1 MLAREI
7 AEEYPIV
14 DVDSDALEAARIMAE
29 RGLPG
34 IVVCHGSPPRPV
46 AVLPGARVIGAI
58 IPRYVQD
65 DPSLARV
72 LDERDA
78 ETSLRQL
85 RGRTVRDLLDE
96 HREEIPVADGGDQ
109 VMEIAALMARLRT
122 PLVAVVEGEELLGVI
137 TVARLLE
144 LILPPA

>member
-14 DVDSDALEAARIMAE
+14 DVDADAFQAARIMAE
-29 RGLPG
+29 RRLPG
-34 IVVCHGSPPRPV
+34 IVVCDGTPRRPV
-46 AVLPGARVIGAI
+46 AVLPAARLIRAI

-72 LDERDA
+72 LGERDA
-78 ETSLRQL
+78 EESLRRL
-85 RGRTVRDLLDE
+85 HGRTVRDLLEED
-96 HREEIPVADGGDQ
+96 RDEIPVAAGDDQ

-122 PLVAVVEGEELLGVI
+122 PLVAVVEGDELLGVI
-137 TVARLLE
+137 TAAHLLE
-144 LILPPA
+144 LILPPV

>member
-14 DVDSDALEAARIMAE
+14 DVDADAFQAARIMAE
-29 RGLPG
+29 RRLPG
-34 IVVCHGSPPRPV
+34 IVVCDGSPRRPV
-46 AVLPGARVIGAI
+46 AVLPGARLIRAI

-78 ETSLRQL
+78 EESLRRL
-85 RGRTVRDLLDE
+85 RGATVRDLLDE
-96 HREEIPVADGGDQ
+96 DRDEIPVAAGDDQ

-122 PLVAVVEGEELLGVI
+122 PLVAVVEGEDLLGVI
-137 TVARLLE
+137 TVAHLLE